1 MLGHT
6 KLNTSGVYAEEN
18 LANNR
23 VVRDHLRAVGMNVE
37 WGEARQGHTWTCWR
51 DTLHP
56 LLESLMRKVW

>member
-1 MLGHT
+1 
-6 KLNTSGVYAEEN
+6 
-18 LANNR
+18 
-23 VVRDHLRAVGMNVE
+23 MNVE